1 MISDFLITL
10 LAFIFIIVALLIERH
25 LFAKQVRLEKDKL
38 LDELSK
44 AIKAVISKNANDYVM
59 TTAIDKVP
67 QEDKPPT
74 DPDLVPEESLSD
86 EEFMQAINKD
96 VAKPS

>member
-1 MISDFLITL
+1 MTSDLLVIVVLLGVIIALI
-10 LAFIFIIVALLIERH
+10 AERH
-25 LFAKQVRLEKDKL
+25 IFVKQVQTEKDKL

-67 QEDKPPT
+67 QEDKPLT
-74 DPDLVPEESLSD
+74 DPDLVAEESLSD
-86 EEFMQAINKD
+86 DEFMQAINKD

>member
-1 MISDFLITL
+1 MNDL
-10 LAFIFIIVALLIERH
+10 LIIVALLFIIILQAIEKH
-25 LFAKQVRLEKDKL
+25 FSIEQFQQEKAKL

-67 QEDKPPT
+67 QEDKPPINS
-74 DPDLVPEESLSD
+74 DLVPEETLSD
-86 EEFMQAINKD
+86 EEFMKAINKD
-96 VAKPS
+96 VEKPS